1 MLKKTSNISKYSSFN
16 YFVFFFNVSLTAVS
30 FVSFF
35 IFFNLKGFLTSLI
48 IFFLNFYLLQGL
60 KFSLLYVMKKR
71 DYLFRK
77 NSVMLKKV
85 YYTS

>member
-16 YFVFFFNVSLTAVS
+16 YFVFFFNLSLTAVS
-30 FVSFF
+30 FVSF
-35 IFFNLKGFLTSLI
+35 TSLI